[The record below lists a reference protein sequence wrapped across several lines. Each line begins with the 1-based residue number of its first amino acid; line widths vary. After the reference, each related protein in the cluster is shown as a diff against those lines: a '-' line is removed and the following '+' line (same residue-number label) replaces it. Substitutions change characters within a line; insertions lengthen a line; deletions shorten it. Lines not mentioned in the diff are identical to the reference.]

1 MEAAAVAAVLGF
13 LLLAAAGSSAGDE
26 AREAAAVRALLA
38 RLLGPGPAAAFSVSV
53 ERALAAESGLDTYR
67 LSGGGAGARVRVLGS
82 TGVAAAAGLHRYLRD
97 FCGCHVAWSGSQ
109 LRLPEPLPAVQEELT
124 ETTPNRYRYYQNV
137 CTHSYSFVWWDWAR
151 WEWELD
157 WMALNGIN
165 LALAWNGQEAIWQRV
180 YLALG
185 LTQSEID
192 EYFTGPAF
200 LAWGRMGNLHTWG
213 GPLPRSWHLKQLYLQ
228 HRILDRMRSFGMI
241 PALPAFAGHIPKA
254 LTRVFPQ
261 VNVTQ
266 LGSWGH
272 FNCSYS
278 CSFLLAPEDPL
289 FPIIGS
295 LFLRELTK
303 EFGTDHIYGADTFNE
318 MQPPSSEP
326 SYLAAATASV
336 YQAMITVDPDAVWLL
351 QGWLFQHQPQFW
363 GPAQVR
369 AVLGAVPRG
378 RLLVLDLFAESQPMY
393 VRTASFHGQPFIW
406 CMLHNFGGN
415 HGLFGALEAV
425 NRGPAAARLFPNS
438 TMAGTG
444 MAPEG
449 IGQNEVVY
457 ALMAE
462 LGWRKDPVADLEAW
476 VTGFAARRY
485 GVAHKGTEAA
495 WRLLLRSVYNCSGEA
510 CIGHNRSPLV
520 RRPSLRMVTTV
531 WYNRSDVF
539 EAWRLLLTATPALA
553 TSPAFRYDLL
563 DVTRQA
569 AQELVSLHYGE
580 ARTAYLNKELVPL
593 LRAAGT
599 LVYELLPALDTV
611 LASDHRFLLG
621 GWLEQARAAAVS
633 EAEARFYERNSR
645 YQLTLWGPEGNILD
659 YANKQL
665 AGLVAD
671 YYTPRWELFVD
682 MLVESLVQGIPF
694 QQHQFDEKAFWLEQT
709 FVFSTR
715 RYPSQPQGDTVDL
728 AKKLFLR
735 YYPRLVAGSL

>member
-13 LLLAAAGSSAGDE
+13 LLLAAAGGSAGDE

-124 ETTPNRYRYYQNV
+124 EATPNRYRYYQNV

-165 LALAWNGQEAIWQRV
+165 LALAWSGQEAIWQRV

-228 HRILDRMRSFGMI
+228 GVPSGQCHPAGQLGTLQLLLLLLLPPGSGRPSIPYHWEPLPAGADQRVWHGSHLWGRHFQRDATPLLGALLPCGSHSLCLPGHDHRMGERS
-241 PALPAFAGHIPKA
+241 PALSPLISPLLCLPTPAP
-254 LTRVFPQ
+254 T
-261 VNVTQ
+261 
-266 LGSWGH
+266 
-272 FNCSYS
+272 
-278 CSFLLAPEDPL
+278 
-289 FPIIGS
+289 
-295 LFLRELTK
+295 
-303 EFGTDHIYGADTFNE
+303 
-318 MQPPSSEP
+318 
-326 SYLAAATASV
+326 
-336 YQAMITVDPDAVWLL
+336 TVDPDAVWLL

-378 RLLVLDLFAESQPMY
+378 RLLVLDLFAESQPVY

-510 CIGHNRSPLV
+510 CSGHNRSPLV

-539 EAWRLLLTATPALA
+539 EAWRLLLTAAPALA
-553 TSPAFRYDLL
+553 ASPAFRYDLL

-611 LASDHRFLLG
+611 LASDRRFLLG

-682 MLVESLVQGIPF
+682 MLVASLVQGIPF
-694 QQHQFDEKAFWLEQT
+694 QQHQFDENAFWLEQT
-709 FVFSTR
+709 FVFGTR

-728 AKKLFLR
+728 VKKLFLK
-735 YYPRLVAGSL
+735 YYPRLLAGSL